1 MQQKELTNL
10 LEFTGKDPTRLVF
23 EDELTSVYN
32 RRFLFRFFESK
43 ISWENLSKDPL
54 SLIMMD
60 VDNFKGVN
68 DSYGHQVGDKALIW
82 VADILREVAGDEGLP
97 IRYAGD
103 EFMLLFLHCDKQ
115 TALKLGNRLINKVRS
130 EHFKFNGN
138 KKALPITLSLGVAS
152 APEDAKTGKGLIQQ
166 ADVALYFAKSSGR
179 DCLVNASEVVQEAV
193 FDKTAI
199 NQLEDVKL
207 VGRGPQLSQVSE
219 ALTKFG
225 QKQNQMLIAEG
236 SAGLGKTEFLDTV
249 RRSLARTKAW
259 RIKVSGDPQEM
270 FRPYYLMTS
279 ILVNLLNHRGDQGT
293 AIINSLEK
301 KHQVYIGKILPQL
314 APETAPAEDEDEST
328 NRKGIFKALAHL
340 FIKAAGNRPVFL
352 FLDDLHSA
360 DEASLILLRQLL
372 LLKNFSLFICGAA
385 GSIQESDR
393 AEHKIPLHR
402 FYEIYQASLDIRKVI
417 LTPLSVAD
425 ITKHI
430 QGLFPNIK
438 LHPEFAQEI
447 FRISQGNP
455 LFISELLRKLVLDRK
470 ITLVGQQW
478 TIEPLEEGYL
488 PKTLEEIVSHK
499 IAALDEESRLILD
512 QVSALGG
519 DVSLSMLVGS
529 SEQMETRVLEFIDQ
543 ARAQGLISTN
553 FHLNDEIIT
562 ILGKQVLAI
571 TYGAIE
577 PDRKHELH
585 ERIGNY
591 QETLYERQL
600 LPSAATLA
608 YHFKRSTNQ
617 QKAVRYEKIQ
627 AIANNRNFNG
637 QEAITYTVEAPGEG
651 TEIDVP
657 LKPEDLKRVPEIIRD
672 FMVAVRNFKLYPP
685 GSKSIEKINRQFKA
699 SLDQILD
706 GNDILN
712 IVQVKNS
719 ILINGQKID
728 VSEYKLV
735 MDTFL
740 KLLNRV
746 ELKGIAFHSGVTEPE
761 LEILLQTLGKTDKK
775 TFDAG
780 FWDHFS
786 AEHQISNIELKQ
798 VQYAVKVRAA
808 AGAGQS
814 PAGGPGQTPTASA
827 PSEQLATPL
836 GPQEMKAIPE
846 ILRNLVAAAR
856 VIKLYPIKSKSV
868 ANTIYKLLETLQR
881 FFSTQRVL
889 AFSRAGDVLLVNG
902 EKLITSGTSE
912 FRGLTQ
918 NFMTLLG
925 EIGLES
931 LTFLESIS
939 VHQLETFIGALGDSS
954 ELEVNADYWKVLA
967 EEQGLSAILF
977 DQQLYEIQ
985 VAHSLSAGGGQ
996 AQAAGGESPMAMLR
1010 GIRDEPIAPERFEKY
1025 LDELPE
1031 EVNDLFLDGKPA
1043 FVEQAVYRVYL
1054 GLQDRELVMRNKV
1067 IEVWRRVL
1075 DRLTLAYQHD
1085 FAKILADPLLTDF
1098 GNEKEPK
1105 ILVEMASLLSRLVTL
1120 FIQFVEYPL
1129 ASRLLGH
1136 LDKRFQKFKQ
1146 AKDSN
1151 AQLLA
1156 RSMNRQLEPMAR
1168 ELLVEDLKSADPE
1181 RQRNAA
1187 QLLGSLKHV
1196 AAPML
1201 MEIIQREDNYRAR
1214 QIAVILLEKLGP
1226 KTVERLK
1233 RLLVLEISAEER
1245 TRILEVIDTLT
1256 SDLKTELFHSLG
1268 DEDPNV
1274 RRAAYRLVERLNGS
1288 QILEWLREFMQSQ
1301 KPALAASAVK
1311 CLGKLK
1317 PPDVETELIALL
1329 NSTDDDQLRIACCR
1343 ALGQIA
1349 KPASID
1355 SLFKL
1360 LLPKRSF
1367 LFRKNHN
1374 SQVRAAAAFAL
1385 GQISHPKAAE
1395 SLARF
1400 VEDDDPRVR
1409 EIALKTTNSPASK
1422 PGQGEIAS

>member
-1 MQQKELTNL
+1 MHQQELVNL

-23 EDELTSVYN
+23 EDELTSLYN
-32 RRFLFRFFESK
+32 RRFLFQFFQSK

-68 DSYGHQVGDKALIW
+68 DTYGHQVGDKALIW
-82 VADILREVAGDEGLP
+82 VADILRQVAGDEGHP

-103 EFMLLFLHCDKQ
+103 EFMVLFLHCDKQ

-130 EHFKFNGN
+130 EPFRLNGN
-138 KKALPITLSLGVAS
+138 NKTLPITLSLGIAS
-152 APEDAKTGKGLIQQ
+152 APEDAKTAKGLIQQ
-166 ADVALYFAKSSGR
+166 ADVALYFAKSIGR

-199 NQLEDVKL
+199 NQLNEVKM
-207 VGRGPQLSQVSE
+207 VGRGPQLSQVTE
-219 ALTKFG
+219 ALNKFG
-225 QKQNQMLIAEG
+225 QKQNQMMIAEG
-236 SAGLGKTEFLDTV
+236 SAGLGKTEFLDTI

-270 FRPYYLMTS
+270 FRPYCLMTS

-293 AIINSLEK
+293 AIINSLDK
-301 KHQVYIGKILPQL
+301 KHQIYIGKILPQL
-314 APETAPAEDEDEST
+314 TPESAPSEDEDERA
-328 NRKGIFKALAHL
+328 NRQGIFSALAHL
-340 FIKAAGNRPVFL
+340 FIKAAGNRPVIL

-360 DEASLILLRQLL
+360 DEASLLLLRQLL
-372 LLKNFSLFICGAA
+372 LLKNFPLFICGAA
-385 GSIQESDR
+385 ESSQESDS
-393 AEHKIPLHR
+393 AEHKIPLRR
-402 FYEIYQASLDIRKVI
+402 FLEIYQESLGIRKVA
-417 LTPLSVAD
+417 LTPLGAAD
-425 ITKHI
+425 IAKHI
-430 QGLFPNIK
+430 RGLFPNIK
-438 LHPEFAQEI
+438 LPAGFDQEI
-447 FRISQGNP
+447 ARISQGNP

-529 SEQMETRVLEFIDQ
+529 SEQMEARVLEFLDQ

-553 FHLNDEIIT
+553 FQLNDEIIT

-571 TYGAIE
+571 TYGAIK

-637 QEAITYTVEAPGEG
+637 QEAVTYTVEAPGET

-685 GSKSIEKINRQFKA
+685 GSKSIEKINRQFKT

-706 GNDILN
+706 GNDTLN

-746 ELKGIAFHSGVTEPE
+746 ELKGIAFHSGVTEQE
-761 LEILLQTLGKTDKK
+761 LEILLQTLGKTLKK

-780 FWDHFS
+780 FWDNFS

-798 VQYAVKVRAA
+798 VQYAVKVRSV
-808 AGAGQS
+808 AGAGQG
-814 PAGGPGQTPTASA
+814 PAAAGQTLGASA
-827 PSEQLATPL
+827 PTEQLTPPL
-836 GPQEMKAIPE
+836 GPQEIKAIPE

-856 VIKLYPIKSKSV
+856 VIKLYPLKSKSV
-868 ANTIYKLLETLQR
+868 VNTINKLLGSLQR
-881 FFSTQRVL
+881 FFTTQRVL
-889 AFSRAGDVLLVNG
+889 AFSRAGDNLLVNG
-902 EKLITSGTSE
+902 EKLDTSGTSE
-912 FRGLTQ
+912 FRGLHE
-918 NFMTLLG
+918 NFLTLLG

-931 LTFLESIS
+931 ITFLESIS
-939 VHQLETFIGALGDSS
+939 VHQLEIFIGALGDFP
-954 ELEVNADYWKVLA
+954 ELEVNVDYWKLLA
-967 EEQGLSAILF
+967 DEQGLSAILF
-977 DQQLYEIQ
+977 DHQLYEIQ
-985 VAHSLSAGGGQ
+985 VAHSLAAGA
-996 AQAAGGESPMAMLR
+996 AQTAGGEPSMAMLR

-1031 EVNDLFLDGKPA
+1031 QVNDLFFDGKPA
-1043 FVEQAVYRVYL
+1043 LIEQAVYRVYL
-1054 GLQDRELVMRNKV
+1054 GLQERELAMRKKV
-1067 IEVWRRVL
+1067 IDVWRRVL

-1098 GNEKEPK
+1098 GIEKEPR
-1105 ILVEMASLLSRLVTL
+1105 IIVEMASLQSRLVTL

-1129 ASRLLGH
+1129 ASRILGH
-1136 LDKRFQKFKQ
+1136 LDKRYQKFKQ

-1156 RSMNRQLEPMAR
+1156 RSMNRQLEPMAQ
-1168 ELLVEDLKSADPE
+1168 ELLVEDLKSADPD

-1187 QLLGSLKHV
+1187 QLLGSLGYV
-1196 AAPML
+1196 ATPML
-1201 MEIIQREDNYRAR
+1201 MKIIQREDNFRAR

-1226 KTVERLK
+1226 KAIERLK

-1245 TRILEVIDTLT
+1245 ARILGVIDTLT
-1256 SDLKTELFHSLG
+1256 SDLKTELFHALG
-1268 DEDPNV
+1268 DEDANV
-1274 RRAAYRLVERLNGS
+1274 RRAAYQLVERLNDS
-1288 QILEWLREFMQSQ
+1288 RILEWLREFIQSQ

-1311 CLGKLK
+1311 CLGKLR
-1317 PPDVETELIALL
+1317 PPDVEAELIALL

-1343 ALGQIA
+1343 VLGQIA
-1349 KPASID
+1349 KPVSID

-1400 VEDDDPRVR
+1400 VEDRDPRIR
-1409 EIALKTTNSPASK
+1409 EIARKSNASPNS
-1422 PGQGEIAS
+1422 